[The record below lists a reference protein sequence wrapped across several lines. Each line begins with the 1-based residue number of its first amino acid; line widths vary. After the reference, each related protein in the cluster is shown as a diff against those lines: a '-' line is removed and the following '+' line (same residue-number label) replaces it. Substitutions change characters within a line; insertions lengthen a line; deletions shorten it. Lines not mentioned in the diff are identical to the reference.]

1 MKINNLILASS
12 SPYRQ
17 ALLKKLH
24 LEFKAISPKVDERP
38 LEHEAPEALA
48 LRLGKL
54 KAQAL
59 CEKYPDHLII
69 GSDQVAVLNGQQLH
83 KPGGRAR
90 AIEQLQ
96 AASGNAVIFFTSICI
111 IDSNTMCCLTDLDV
125 CTAYFKT
132 LSCRQ
137 IEHYVDLEKPYDCA
151 GSFKSESLGIALFE
165 KIQGDD
171 PNALTGLPLIKL
183 TSLLEKFGVHVL

>member
-1 MKINNLILASS
+1 MKINDLILASS

-24 LEFKAISPKVDERP
+24 LKFKAISPEVDERR
-38 LEHEAPEALA
+38 LEHEVPEALA

-59 CEKYPDHLII
+59 CEKRPDHLII

-83 KPGGRAR
+83 KPGSRAK

-96 AASGNAVIFFTSICI
+96 AASGNAVTFFTSICI
-111 IDSNTMCCLTDLDV
+111 INSNTLCCLTDLDV
-125 CTAYFKT
+125 CTVYFKT
-132 LSCRQ
+132 LTRQQ

-183 TSLLEKFGVHVL
+183 ISLLEKFGVYVL

>member
-17 ALLKKLH
+17 ALMKKLH
-24 LEFKAISPKVDERP
+24 LNFKAFSPEVDEGP
-38 LEHEAPEALA
+38 LANEAPEALA
-48 LRLGKL
+48 VRLGKL

-59 CEKYPDHLII
+59 CEQYPDHLII
-69 GSDQVAVLNGQQLH
+69 GSDQVAVINGKQLH
-83 KPGGRAR
+83 KPGNRPK

-96 AASGNAVIFFTSICI
+96 AASGNTVTFFTSVCI
-111 IDSNTMCCLTDLDV
+111 INSSTMHYMTDLDV
-125 CTAYFKT
+125 CTVFFKT
-132 LSCRQ
+132 LTRRQ
-137 IEHYVDLEKPYDCA
+137 IEHYVDLEAPYDCA

-183 TSLLEKFGVHVL
+183 ISLLEKFGVCVL